1 MRVSR
6 WLTPAHREALKNLDQ
21 EHTLLLTAS
30 GGFELAPCWQIEQAG
45 SGDDRLR
52 AFFFEHR
59 GASWVV
65 YWHTAGSGRAE
76 LPLSADGLRLWQ
88 DPGTRSL
95 AFRSTGGRVV
105 LPVEGRRYLECP
117 GLSRE
122 QVSRAFREARLT

>member
-1 MRVSR
+1 MACR
-6 WLTPAHREALKNLDQ
+6 
-21 EHTLLLTAS
+21 
-30 GGFELAPCWQIEQAG
+30 QIEPDSTG
-45 SGDDRLR
+45 DRLR

-59 GASWVV
+59 GTSWVV

-76 LPLSADGLRLWQ
+76 LGLPADGLRLWQ
-88 DPGTRSL
+88 DPGKDPV
-95 AFRSTGGRVV
+95 AFGSTGGRVV